1 MRSGLDAVHN
11 TAQILVLLALLAA
24 DTFKHASVV
33 QSTLAVQ
40 SILAVS
46 PAHKHVSVAKS

>member
-11 TAQILVLLALLAA
+11 TAQFLVLLALLAA
-24 DTFKHASVV
+24 DTFKHAFV

-40 SILAVS
+40 SILAV
-46 PAHKHVSVAKS
+46 